1 MEDVL
6 KVSHVYV
13 SHLTLDFCDV
23 CVRVCE
29 SERHTFTFSFDSDS
43 DSGFDL
49 ALKPQSAS
57 SLLRVTDWEVI
68 MVTKAAITTSNDSY
82 SQVS

>member
-29 SERHTFTFSFDSDS
+29 SERHTFTSSFDSDS

-57 SLLRVTDWEVI
+57 SLL
-68 MVTKAAITTSNDSY
+68 
-82 SQVS
+82 

>member
-29 SERHTFTFSFDSDS
+29 SKRHTFTFSFDSDS

-82 SQVS
+82 SRVS

>member
-6 KVSHVYV
+6 KVSHIYV

-29 SERHTFTFSFDSDS
+29 SESERHTFTFSFDS

-57 SLLRVTDWEVI
+57 SLL
-68 MVTKAAITTSNDSY
+68 
-82 SQVS
+82 

>member
-1 MEDVL
+1 MCSKDSTRTEKLLLLLFQGSGEGGGVMEDVL

-43 DSGFDL
+43 DSGL
-49 ALKPQSAS
+49 IWL
-57 SLLRVTDWEVI
+57 
-68 MVTKAAITTSNDSY
+68 
-82 SQVS
+82 